1 MPRRYGTGVPALA
14 KLAQARA
21 AGWSAVARVLAP
33 IDELWMAW
41 VMDASVE
48 DFERALGWRQGEE
61 ELFGADLL
69 ALNTWRT
76 ARTRRMDADLQ
87 RERVAGALQ
96 RHPFADAFAAQAESF
111 AVDCAREAESWA
123 RGDVAAAREARAG
136 QAAALEAAPT
146 QMGGAAAESR
156 GGPGTGSRTPGTESD
171 APGAAVPAHP
181 GTATSAHPGTAA
193 SAHPGAA
200 VPAHP
205 GAAAPD
211 EAAHEAVEPE
221 PAVVGML
228 RALEHLPSDLTPV
241 RYLRRLS
248 TLFVELETGGNTLKH
263 LR

>member
-111 AVDCAREAESWA
+111 AADCAREAESWA

-136 QAAALEAAPT
+136 QAAALEAAST

-171 APGAAVPAHP
+171 APGAAI
-181 GTATSAHPGTAA
+181 

-200 VPAHP
+200 VPVHP
-205 GAAAPD
+205 GAAASAHPGPAAPD
-211 EAAHEAVEPE
+211 EATHEAVESE

-228 RALEHLPSDLTPV
+228 RMLEHLPSDLTPV

>member
-111 AVDCAREAESWA
+111 AADCAREAESWE

-146 QMGGAAAESR
+146 QMDGAAAESR
-156 GGPGTGSRTPGTESD
+156 GSPGTGSRTPGTESD

-181 GTATSAHPGTAA
+181 G
-193 SAHPGAA
+193 AA

-205 GAAAPD
+205 GTAVPD
-211 EAAHEAVEPE
+211 EATHEAVEPE